1 VPKYK
6 SPWPVSNKDGE
17 PFPQKHHILPSS
29 RGGSSHEWNILDGIP
44 SDDHWCW
51 HRLFGNL
58 APGEIMA
65 VILRHF
71 LKGGKYQTYR
81 RSIGKKDPPAPT
93 LSGDETILA
102 LLKLRVIPR
111 DWAPSEKLL
120 AEMKRRVRNQR
131 ES

>member
-1 VPKYK
+1 MPKYNP
-6 SPWPVSNKDGE
+6 PWPTKKEE

-29 RGGSSHEWNILDGIP
+29 RGGGNQDPNILAGIP

-58 APGEIMA
+58 TPREIMA

-71 LKGGKYQTYR
+71 FKGGRYQPYL
-81 RSIGKKDPPAPT
+81 RSIGKRGGEAPT
-93 LSGDETILA
+93 MTGDEIIFA
-102 LLKLRVIPR
+102 LLKLKVIPR
-111 DWAPSEKLL
+111 DWVPSEGLM
-120 AEMKRRVRNQR
+120 AELKRKVEHQR